1 MFLKGPF
8 KVTVP
13 SLQSLTKPFFITTP
27 IFYVNA
33 APHLGHLYSLVL
45 CDSIARFQKLLRTD
59 RPVFSSTGTDEHG
72 LKVQTVAQEQNK
84 HPLDLCAENSRRF
97 KDLAVLANTP
107 YSHFIRTTNQQHA
120 AAVQGFWNQLREKE
134 YIDFQHHEG
143 WYSTSDETFYPES
156 ALQRIVDETT
166 GEEKLVSIETGKQV
180 QWSSEMNYH
189 FKLSSFRSRLI
200 ELYEQQ
206 PNFVQPSI
214 YHNQVLSELKSGLQD
229 LSISRPRSRLS
240 WGIPVPNDDSQTIYV
255 WLDALVNYVTVAGYP
270 WTSSDPASGGW
281 PADVHIIGKDIVRF
295 HCIYWPAFLMAAG
308 LPLPKQILV
317 HSHWTRNKVK
327 MSKSLGNVVDP
338 FELIKNYGEEI
349 VKYYLLKQGRLTSDS
364 NFEIEGLEKD
374 YEHDL
379 RRNLGVL
386 TSRIQSKKLY
396 VSEEAQKNWS
406 SSIKRDKHQEFINH
420 LSQLPDACAAYVH
433 QGQMHAFIEIIQSTL
448 RSVTKLFQESEPWN
462 LESDSPARTDV
473 LMLTA
478 HTLRICA
485 ILFQS
490 IMPKKSSELLDQL
503 GVAKENRNFKDT
515 KDTFIATQ
523 FNIGKKQKN
532 HLFQKRHQHS

>member
-13 SLQSLTKPFFITTP
+13 NLQSLTKPFFITTP

-45 CDSIARFQKLLRTD
+45 CDSIARFQKLYRTD

-72 LKVQTVAQEQNK
+72 LKVQTVAQELNK
-84 HPLDLCAENSRRF
+84 HPLDLCNTNSQRF
-97 KDLAVLANTP
+97 RDLAVLANTP
-107 YSHFIRTTNQQHA
+107 YSHFIRTTDHQHA
-120 AAVQGFWNQLREKE
+120 TAVKNFWNQLKEKN
-134 YIDFQHHEG
+134 YIEFQHHEG

-156 ALQRIVDETT
+156 ALQWIVDEAT
-166 GEEKLVSIETGKQV
+166 GKKTLVSVETGKQV

-189 FKLSSFRSRLI
+189 FKLTSLQSRLI
-200 ELYEQQ
+200 ELYEQE
-206 PNFVQPSI
+206 PSFVQPSI
-214 YHNQVLSELKSGLQD
+214 YHSQILTELKSGLQD

-240 WGIPVPNDDSQTIYV
+240 WGIPVPKDDSQTIYV
-255 WLDALVNYVTVAGYP
+255 WLDALVNYLTVTGYP
-270 WTSSDPASGGW
+270 WISSDHVNGGW
-281 PADVHIIGKDIVRF
+281 PADVHIIGKDIIRF

-317 HSHWTRNKVK
+317 HSHWTMNKMK
-327 MSKSLGNVVDP
+327 MSKSLGNVVNP
-338 FELIKNYGEEI
+338 FTLIQNYGEEI

-364 NFEIEGLEKD
+364 NFDIQGLEKD

-379 RRNLGVL
+379 RRNFGVL

-396 VSEEAQKNWS
+396 VTEETQKEWPS
-406 SSIKRDKHQEFINH
+406 LFQREKYQEFVNH
-420 LSQLPDACAAYVH
+420 LSQLPDACAACVH
-433 QGQMHAFIEIIQSTL
+433 QGQVFNLIENIQNTL
-448 RSVTKLFQESEPWN
+448 RSITKLLQESEPWN
-462 LESDSPARTDV
+462 LDSNSSTRTDI

-490 IMPKKSSELLDQL
+490 IMPKKSEELLDQL
-503 GVAKENRNFKDT
+503 GVAKESRSFHDA

-523 FNIGKKQKN
+523 FNLGKKQKN
-532 HLFQKRHQHS
+532 HLFQKRH